1 SPQIGNQ
8 TTPHPPRRGA
18 SVMRR
23 DPCKGKTHFQQ
34 LKVGF
39 ERVSDAR
46 AASGGSSE
54 LSESTETS
62 IRAFRREGDD

>member
-1 SPQIGNQ
+1 MAVRPDEVERRFPRVAAQ
-8 TTPHPPRRGA
+8 PYLRRG
-18 SVMRR
+18 
-23 DPCKGKTHFQQ
+23 PKGKPTLYAHRM
-34 LKVGF
+34 GF
-39 ERVSDAR
+39 ERVSDAS